1 MTWMNSKGD
10 IMKLFFAKIYT
21 NHKLST
27 ILLSAFALLLV
38 ISLAVSVSDIVKP
51 WDQTHIKASADKEV
65 SSTAEKSS
73 STPSTNASS
82 STPTP
87 LPEKVCYLTFD
98 DGPSNRTP
106 EILDILDRYNVKA
119 TFFVV
124 GTSKLNYLP
133 EIVRR
138 GNSVGLHS
146 DSHVYSNVYAS
157 DDSYYAD
164 LNAVSAKVEQ
174 IIGYKP
180 KLIRF
185 PGGSDNAV
193 SKGCPGLMTRL
204 TQSVRQNGYQYVD
217 WNIVANDTTASMM
230 QNINGHRMTP
240 APLIIQSV
248 IGQSYHSDGTDREQI
263 CVLMHDAEAKYST
276 VEALPSIIENLLSR
290 GYALLP
296 LDLNSPEFH
305 AAKLNN

>member
-1 MTWMNSKGD
+1 
-10 IMKLFFAKIYT
+10 MKLFFAKIYT

-73 STPSTNASS
+73 STPSTNATS

>member
-1 MTWMNSKGD
+1 
-10 IMKLFFAKIYT
+10 MKLFFAKIYT

-27 ILLSAFALLLV
+27 LMLSV
-38 ISLAVSVSDIVKP
+38 ISLILVVSLAISVSDFLKP
-51 WDQTHIKASADKEV
+51 QQRVQAKSSAANNKN
-65 SSTAEKSS
+65 SSTSEISSDTPSSAVSS
-73 STPSTNASS
+73 STPA
-82 STPTP
+82 P

-106 EILDILDRYNVKA
+106 EILDVLDRYNAKA

-146 DSHVYSNVYAS
+146 DSHVYSSVYAS
-157 DDSYYAD
+157 DDAFYAD

-174 IIGYKP
+174 VIGYAP

-248 IGQSYHSDGTDREQI
+248 VGQSYHSDGTDRERI

-276 VEALPSIIENLLSR
+276 VEALPAIIENLQSR

-296 LDLNSPEFH
+296 MDMSSPEFH

>member
-73 STPSTNASS
+73 STPSTNATS

>member
-1 MTWMNSKGD
+1 
-10 IMKLFFAKIYT
+10 MKLFFAKIYT

-27 ILLSAFALLLV
+27 ALLSAFALMLV
-38 ISLAVSVSDIVKP
+38 ISLAISVSDVVKP
-51 WDQTHIKASADKEV
+51 QRSAPVRTSADKGNVSSAAKEPNDAQSSAV
-65 SSTAEKSS
+65 SSTPA
-73 STPSTNASS
+73 
-82 STPTP
+82 P

-157 DDSYYAD
+157 DDAYYAD
-164 LNAVSAKVEQ
+164 LDAVSAKVEQ

-240 APLIIQSV
+240 APVIIQSV
-248 IGQSYHSDGTDREQI
+248 IGQSYHSDGTDRERI

-296 LDLNSPEFH
+296 MDLNSPEFH

>member
-1 MTWMNSKGD
+1 
-10 IMKLFFAKIYT
+10 MKLFFAKMYT
-21 NHKLST
+21 NHKFST
-27 ILLSAFALLLV
+27 ALLSVFTFLIV
-38 ISLAVSVSDIVKP
+38 ISLTISISDIVH
-51 WDQTHIKASADKEV
+51 TGNSRSVKASASEGDK
-65 SSTAEKSS
+65 TKSGS
-73 STPSTNASS
+73 ADSADSLSGASS
-82 STPTP
+82 SKPVP

-106 EILDILDRYNVKA
+106 EILDILDRYNAKA

-124 GTSKLNYLP
+124 GTSKLELLP
-133 EIVRR
+133 QIVSR

-146 DSHVYSNVYAS
+146 DSHVYSSVYAS
-157 DDSYYAD
+157 DDAFYAD
-164 LNAVSAKVEQ
+164 LNAVSTKVEQ
-174 IIGYKP
+174 ILGYRP
-180 KLIRF
+180 TLIRF

-240 APLIIQSV
+240 APVILQSV
-248 IGQSYHSDGTDREQI
+248 IDRSYNSDGTDKGRI

-276 VEALPSIIENLLSR
+276 VEALPAIIENLQSR

-296 LDLNSPEFH
+296 MDMSSPEFH